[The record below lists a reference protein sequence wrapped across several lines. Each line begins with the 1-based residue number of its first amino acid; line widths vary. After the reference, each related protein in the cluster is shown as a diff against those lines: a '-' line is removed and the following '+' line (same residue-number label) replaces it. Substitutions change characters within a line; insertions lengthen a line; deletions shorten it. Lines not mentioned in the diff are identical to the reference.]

1 MKGKS
6 SKNPSHANLLGEK
19 TCELTNWKKLEHA
32 IQRIH
37 AFNRTQNTLPILNL
51 LSFTPQSTHH
61 PLRNLYVQFFWINI
75 SSQQKKYDRPLDFLN
90 KSFPTKYVYIY
101 IYISI
106 YIWLIDASQRAIPEA
121 PTPNPTPL
129 TATAPPK
136 PRLSRP
142 SLPVVPSAAP
152 SHRSAVRW
160 STWPS
165 KMPAAWPGGTPRWG
179 HRHPVSQGRPP
190 G

>member
-37 AFNRTQNTLPILNL
+37 VFNRTQNTHPILNL

-90 KSFPTKYVYIY
+90 RSFPTKYVYI
-101 IYISI
+101 SI
-106 YIWLIDASQRAIPEA
+106 YMINRCITAGHPWSPN

-136 PRLSRP
+136 PRLSLP

-165 KMPAAWPGGTPRWG
+165 TRPAAWAGGTPRWG
-179 HRHPVSQGRPP
+179 HRRPVSRGRSP